1 MFHPFTNLSI
11 MVKPTY
17 PKDPVTVRFRPLARG
32 RQSIYLDI
40 YHNGCRRYE
49 FLRLYLWPAQRGDQ
63 VSRQHNDEVMKQ
75 AMAIKARRTQECLL
89 QIKQALTQ
97 HKSGLLFTDWMAGVM
112 QTKARNGQSLKRAET
127 FAAAL
132 RHLTTFLAGRRVRL
146 YEVDKPL
153 LIDFIHYL
161 RTTTS
166 RRGGTLNPSSAG
178 VYFAAVVSTL
188 QQACCDGLIDENPA
202 RRLSAEERKV
212 LASPGPRHTH
222 LTIDEIKTLQA
233 VGHRRGK
240 DTLAAFLF
248 ACFTGLRFSDVA
260 TLRHTDIKTE
270 GERRYID
277 KTMVKTRRHIV
288 IPLSASAERWL
299 PQSQGPNGGLVF
311 RLPTFRWVEICLKRM
326 ARDAGIAKDLT
337 FHSARHTFATLQIT
351 LGSDLYTV
359 SRLLGHSNIRSTQI
373 YADIVEQKK
382 LEAVS
387 RFDDVF

>member
-1 MFHPFTNLSI
+1 MA
-11 MVKPTY
+11 KPIY
-17 PKDPVTVRFRPLARG
+17 PKDPVTVRFRQLTRG

-49 FLRLYLWPAQRGDQ
+49 FLHLYLWPAQRGDYA
-63 VSRQHNDEVMKQ
+63 VRQHNEEMMKQ

-89 QIKQALTQ
+89 QIKQALTR
-97 HKSGLLFTDWMAGVM
+97 HKSGLLFTDWMACVV

-127 FAAAL
+127 YTTAL
-132 RHLTTFLAGRRVRL
+132 CHLTAFFAGRRVKL
-146 YEVDKPL
+146 QEVDKTL

-161 RTTTS
+161 RTTAN

-212 LASPGPRHTH
+212 LKGPGPRHTH
-222 LTIDEIKTLQA
+222 LTIEEIKALQA
-233 VGHRRGK
+233 VDHRHGQ

-248 ACFTGLRFSDVA
+248 ACFTGLRFSDVV

-270 GERRYID
+270 DERRYIV

-288 IPLSASAERWL
+288 IPLSACAERWL
-299 PQSQGPNGGLVF
+299 PRPPAHDDSLVF
-311 RLPTFRWVEICLKRM
+311 CLPTFRWVEICLKRM
-326 ARDAGIAKDLT
+326 ARDAGIVKALT
-337 FHSARHTFATLQIT
+337 FHSSRHTFATLQIT

-359 SRLLGHSNIRSTQI
+359 SRLLGHRNIRSTQI
-373 YADIVEQKK
+373 YADIVAQKK
-382 LEAVS
+382 LEAVF
-387 RFDDVF
+387 RFDDVFQP

>member
-1 MFHPFTNLSI
+1 

-63 VSRQHNDEVMKQ
+63 ASRQHNDEVMKQ

-89 QIKQALTQ
+89 RTQ
-97 HKSGLLFTDWMAGVM
+97 SAHHRKCPSLLFTDWMAGVM

-146 YEVDKPL
+146 HEVDKPL

-337 FHSARHTFATLQIT
+337 FHSARHSHLSLSLETN
-351 LGSDLYTV
+351 DLHNLNLRQVT
-359 SRLLGHSNIRSTQI
+359 I
-373 YADIVEQKK
+373 
-382 LEAVS
+382 
-387 RFDDVF
+387 

>member
-1 MFHPFTNLSI
+1 

-63 VSRQHNDEVMKQ
+63 ASRQHNDEVMKQ
-75 AMAIKARRTQECLL
+75 AMTIKARRTQECLL
-89 QIKQALTQ
+89 RTQ
-97 HKSGLLFTDWMAGVM
+97 SAHHRKCPSLLFTDWMAGVM
-112 QTKARNGQSLKRAET
+112 QTKARNGQSQKRAET

-161 RTTTS
+161 RTTTN

-188 QQACCDGLIDENPA
+188 QQACCDGLIEENPA
-202 RRLSAEERKV
+202 RRLSADERKV
-212 LASPGPRHTH
+212 LKGPGPRHTH
-222 LTIDEIKTLQA
+222 LTIDEIKALQA

-248 ACFTGLRFSDVA
+248 ACFTGLRFSDVV
-260 TLRHTDIKTE
+260 TLRHTDIKPE

-277 KTMVKTRRHIV
+277 KTMVKTRRHLV

-373 YADIVEQKK
+373 YADIVGQKK

>member
-1 MFHPFTNLSI
+1 MA
-11 MVKPTY
+11 KPIY
-17 PKDPVTVRFRPLARG
+17 PKDPVTVRFRQLTRG

-49 FLRLYLWPAQRGDQ
+49 FLHLYLWPAQRGDYA
-63 VSRQHNDEVMKQ
+63 VRRHNEEMMKQ

-97 HKSGLLFTDWMAGVM
+97 HKSGLLFTDWMACVV

-127 FAAAL
+127 YTTAL
-132 RHLTTFLAGRRVRL
+132 CHLTAFFAGRRVKL
-146 YEVDKPL
+146 QEVDKTML
-153 LIDFIHYL
+153 LDFIHYL
-161 RTTTS
+161 RTTAN
-166 RRGGTLNPSSAG
+166 RRGGTLNPSTVG
-178 VYFAAVVSTL
+178 VYFAAVVSAL
-188 QQACCDGLIDENPA
+188 QQACCDGFLDENPA
-202 RRLSAEERKV
+202 RRLSAEERKI
-212 LASPGPRHTH
+212 LMSPEAHHTH
-222 LTIDEIKTLQA
+222 LTIDEIKALQN
-233 VGHRRGK
+233 VGLRRGK

-326 ARDAGIAKDLT
+326 ARDAGIVKDLT
-337 FHSARHTFATLQIT
+337 FHSSRHTFATSQIT

-359 SRLLGHSNIRSTQI
+359 SRLLGHRNIRSTQI
-373 YADIVEQKK
+373 YADIVAQKK
-382 LEAVS
+382 LEAVC
-387 RFDDVF
+387 RFDDVFQP

>member
-11 MVKPTY
+11 MAKPTY

-89 QIKQALTQ
+89 RTQ
-97 HKSGLLFTDWMAGVM
+97 SAHHRKCPSLLFTDWMAGVM

-202 RRLSAEERKV
+202 RRLSAEDRKV

-248 ACFTGLRFSDVA
+248 ACFTGLRFSDVV
-260 TLRHTDIKTE
+260 TLRHTDIKPE

-277 KTMVKTRRHIV
+277 KTMVKTRRHLV

-373 YADIVEQKK
+373 YADIVGQKK

>member
-1 MFHPFTNLSI
+1 MA
-11 MVKPTY
+11 KPIY
-17 PKDPVTVRFRPLARG
+17 PKDPVTVRFRQLTRG

-49 FLRLYLWPAQRGDQ
+49 FLHLYLWPAQRGDQ

-89 QIKQALTQ
+89 RTQ
-97 HKSGLLFTDWMAGVM
+97 SAHHRKCPSLLFTDWMAGVM
-112 QTKARNGQSLKRAET
+112 QTKARNGQSQKRAET

-387 RFDDVF
+387 RFDDVFQP

>member
-1 MFHPFTNLSI
+1 MA
-11 MVKPTY
+11 KPIY
-17 PKDPVTVRFRPLARG
+17 PKDPVTVRFRQLTRG

-49 FLRLYLWPAQRGDQ
+49 FLHLYLWPAQRGDYA
-63 VSRQHNDEVMKQ
+63 VRRHNEEMMKQ

-97 HKSGLLFTDWMAGVM
+97 HKSGLLFTDWMACVV

-127 FAAAL
+127 YTTAL
-132 RHLTTFLAGRRVRL
+132 CHLTAFFAGRRVKL
-146 YEVDKPL
+146 QEVDKTML
-153 LIDFIHYL
+153 LDFIHYL
-161 RTTTS
+161 RTTAN
-166 RRGGTLNPSSAG
+166 RRGGTLNPSTVG
-178 VYFAAVVSTL
+178 VYFAAVVSAL
-188 QQACCDGLIDENPA
+188 QQACCDGFLDENPA
-202 RRLSAEERKV
+202 RRLSAEERKI
-212 LASPGPRHTH
+212 LMSPEAHHTH
-222 LTIDEIKTLQA
+222 LTIDEIKALQN
-233 VGHRRGK
+233 VGLRRGK

-299 PQSQGPNGGLVF
+299 PDGKAASDIPVF
-311 RLPTFRWVEICLKRM
+311 DLPTFRWVEICLKRM
-326 ARDAGIAKDLT
+326 ARDAGIVKDLT
-337 FHSARHTFATLQIT
+337 FHSSRHTFATLQIT

-359 SRLLGHSNIRSTQI
+359 SRLLGHRNIRSTQI
-373 YADIVEQKK
+373 YADIVAQKK
-382 LEAVS
+382 LEAVC
-387 RFDDVF
+387 RFDDVFQP

>member
-1 MFHPFTNLSI
+1 

-63 VSRQHNDEVMKQ
+63 ASRQHNDEVMKQ

-89 QIKQALTQ
+89 RTQ
-97 HKSGLLFTDWMAGVM
+97 TAHHRKRPSLLFTDWMAGVM

-146 YEVDKPL
+146 HEVDKPL

-161 RTTTS
+161 RTTTN

-222 LTIDEIKTLQA
+222 LTIDEIKALQA

-299 PQSQGPNGGLVF
+299 PQSQDPNGGLVF
-311 RLPTFRWVEICLKRM
+311 CLPTFRWVEICLKRM

-373 YADIVEQKK
+373 YADIVGQKK

>member
-1 MFHPFTNLSI
+1 

>member
-1 MFHPFTNLSI
+1 MA
-11 MVKPTY
+11 KPIY
-17 PKDPVTVRFRPLARG
+17 PKDPVTVRFRQLTRG

-49 FLRLYLWPAQRGDQ
+49 FLHLYLWPAQRGDYA
-63 VSRQHNDEVMKQ
+63 VRQHNEEMMKQ

-89 QIKQALTQ
+89 QIKQALTR
-97 HKSGLLFTDWMAGVM
+97 HKSGLLFTDWMACVV

-127 FAAAL
+127 YTTAL
-132 RHLTTFLAGRRVRL
+132 CHLTAFFAGRRVKL
-146 YEVDKPL
+146 QEVDKTML
-153 LIDFIHYL
+153 LDFIHYL
-161 RTTTS
+161 RTTAN
-166 RRGGTLNPSSAG
+166 RRGGTLNPSTVG
-178 VYFAAVVSTL
+178 VYFAAVVSAL
-188 QQACCDGLIDENPA
+188 QQACCDGFLDENPA
-202 RRLSAEERKV
+202 RRLSAEERKI
-212 LASPGPRHTH
+212 LMSPEAHHTH
-222 LTIDEIKTLQA
+222 LTIDEIKALQN
-233 VGHRRGK
+233 VGLRRGK

>member
-1 MFHPFTNLSI
+1 

-89 QIKQALTQ
+89 RTQ
-97 HKSGLLFTDWMAGVM
+97 SAHHRKCPSLLFTDWMAGVM

-146 YEVDKPL
+146 YEVDKPML
-153 LIDFIHYL
+153 LDFIHHL
-161 RTTTS
+161 HSTTS
-166 RRGGTLNPSSAG
+166 RRGGPLNPSSAG
-178 VYFAAVVSTL
+178 LYFAAVVSAL

-222 LTIDEIKTLQA
+222 LTIDEIKALQA

-373 YADIVEQKK
+373 YADIVGQKK